1 MNNSMDWSD
10 LRFFLAVSRA
20 GSFMGAARLLG
31 SSQPTVGRRI
41 QALERAVGHKLFQR
55 GTDGLVL
62 TNEGQQV
69 LHYAERVE
77 TETLA
82 LERTL
87 AGQERVLSGPLRVSS
102 SDWFGD
108 SVLAACIADFGH
120 LHPEVQVELITDAR
134 PLSLSRREADL
145 VFRIVP
151 FDEPDVAQRR
161 ILTLSYAVY
170 ARSARNIPLKA
181 MGKGV
186 NLITLDSQFSELP
199 DAVWLRDKLPR
210 GQVVFRSNSRQA
222 QANYCA
228 ASDAL
233 AVLPTALG
241 DRIPGLARIDLGEA
255 PPPRQVWIGYHQ
267 DLRALRRLRAFID
280 YVSERLQQDAR
291 FANA

>member
-241 DRIPGLARIDLGEA
+241 DRTPGLARIDLGEA